1 MASTVR
7 VCSAFLL
14 AAAAG
19 AILAGCSNGSTA
31 ASGTSSGTSSGTPSG
46 ASTTSA
52 AATNGLTISGI
63 PALAVAAGSRYT
75 FRPTA
80 SDLGAAALSFAVKNQ
95 PAWLQF
101 DAATGALS
109 GTPTAANIGSYSQ
122 IQITVS
128 NGTDTAALPAFSI
141 NVAQAGSAS
150 ALAISGDPA
159 LDAVA
164 GSAYSFRPTVT
175 APAGAVL
182 AYSVKN
188 LPRWAA
194 FDPKTGTLSG
204 RPAAVDAGT
213 SALISITVSD
223 GAAVAA
229 LAGFSID
236 VASATSGVADLSW
249 LAPQSTG
256 SGSTELVGYH
266 LYYGPSSSDLTH
278 VINITNPDSTSFVID
293 NLANGTWYFAIKS
306 YDARNVESDLSAI
319 VAVPI

>member
-1 MASTVR
+1 MHFYWRPLPGRS
-7 VCSAFLL
+7 SQ

-19 AILAGCSNGSTA
+19 RRRG
-31 ASGTSSGTSSGTPSG
+31 GTSSGTPSG
-46 ASTTSA
+46 ASATA
-52 AATNGLTISGI
+52 AAQTNGLTISGI
-63 PALAVAAGSRYT
+63 PAQAVAAGSSYT

-80 SDLGAAALSFAVKNQ
+80 SDIGAAALTFAVKNQ
-95 PAWLQF
+95 PAWLHF

-109 GTPTAANIGSYSQ
+109 GTPTAANIGSYAQ
-122 IQITVS
+122 IQITVN

-182 AYSVKN
+182 SYSVKN

-194 FDPKTGTLSG
+194 FDPTTGTLSG
-204 RPAAVDAGT
+204 TPAAVDAGS
-213 SALISITVSD
+213 SAPISITVSD

-229 LAGFSID
+229 LAGFSIE
-236 VASATSGVADLSW
+236 VASATSGVAE
-249 LAPQSTG
+249 P
-256 SGSTELVGYH
+256 LV
-266 LYYGPSSSDLTH
+266 
-278 VINITNPDSTSFVID
+278 
-293 NLANGTWYFAIKS
+293 
-306 YDARNVESDLSAI
+306 ARTAERR
-319 VAVPI
+319 